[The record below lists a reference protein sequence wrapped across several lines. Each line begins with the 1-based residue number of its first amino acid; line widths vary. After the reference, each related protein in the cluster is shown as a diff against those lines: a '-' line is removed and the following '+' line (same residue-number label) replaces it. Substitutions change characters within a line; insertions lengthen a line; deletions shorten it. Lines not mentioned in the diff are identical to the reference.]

1 MGSSD
6 EERSTSSSES
16 RSSSVSRESRGEC
29 SAYDENDDD
38 ERGRTRS
45 GRNYVA
51 KETIIQH
58 QIIEIRR
65 LKENLENYRE
75 DDAVDHYGLPVVTK
89 VDGSSSCYYFDGAKG
104 RYAENRPPILVYG
117 ELSHFCSCC
126 FAGNLDDCD
135 STSKDGYFVHE
146 ITMTREDGRGV
157 AASRVAAQNERVARG
172 KKTYR
177 KCRST

>member
-104 RYAENRPPILVYG
+104 RYAEN
-117 ELSHFCSCC
+117 
-126 FAGNLDDCD
+126 
-135 STSKDGYFVHE
+135 
-146 ITMTREDGRGV
+146 
-157 AASRVAAQNERVARG
+157 
-172 KKTYR
+172 
-177 KCRST
+177 

>member
-1 MGSSD
+1 MKDGGYDDEDCEGSSKGSVGSSD

-51 KETIIQH
+51 NETIIQQ

-65 LKENLENYRE
+65 LKENLEAYRE
-75 DDAVDHYGLPVVTK
+75 DLRNKSTK
-89 VDGSSSCYYFDGAKG
+89 
-104 RYAENRPPILVYG
+104 LQ
-117 ELSHFCSCC
+117 
-126 FAGNLDDCD
+126 
-135 STSKDGYFVHE
+135 TSNEEREKMIEE
-146 ITMTREDGRGV
+146 ITAVV
-157 AASRVAAQNERVARG
+157 AQKSARLKKLEAEVEEMKALVKEAEQKMKVFVKEAADSLAQLKNWKQKWLFR
-172 KKTYR
+172 T
-177 KCRST
+177 